1 MPGIRP
7 SSTGD
12 PVSVFI
18 RIHPADDVV
27 IAKQQLVGGTRLEGE
42 GVTVAGLIPP
52 GHKVAVKPIRAGQ
65 PVRRY
70 NQIIGTARTDIA
82 PGQHVHTHNLEFAS
96 FARDYAVGTGTQP
109 TGYVAEPATF
119 MGIVRPD
126 GRVATR
132 NYLGVLTSVN
142 CSATA
147 ARAIADHFRRDVNPR
162 ALEAYPNVDGVV
174 ALTHGAG
181 CATASDGE
189 PLQILRRTL
198 GGYARHA
205 NFAGVLM
212 VGLGCE
218 TNQIDGLLEQE
229 GLKESSHLQ
238 TFSIQDSGG
247 TKKTVAKGIELV
259 EWMLEEAN
267 RVQRQPVPAS
277 HITVGLQCGG
287 SDGYSGISANPALG
301 AAVDRLVRHGGT
313 AILSESPEVYGGE
326 HLLTRRAVS
335 QQVADKL
342 IARLKWWEDYTARNG
357 GEMDNNPSAGN
368 KAGGLTTILEKSL
381 GAIAKSGTT
390 NLVEV
395 YEYAQAV
402 TARGLV
408 FMDTP
413 GYDPVSATGQVA
425 GGANLICFTTGR
437 GSAYGCAPSPSLKLS
452 TNTALWLRQEDD
464 IDLNCGEVVDG
475 TASIDELG
483 ERIFRL
489 MLETASGRKTKSEG
503 HGYGQNEFVPWQL
516 GAVM

>member
-1 MPGIRP
+1 M
-7 SSTGD
+7 SD
-12 PVSVFI
+12 PLVI

-27 IAKQQLVGGTRLEGE
+27 IARQQLVGGTRIASEGI
-42 GVTVAGLIPP
+42 TVAGLIPP
-52 GHKVAVKPIRAGQ
+52 GHKVAVRAIAEGA

-70 NQIIGTARTDIA
+70 NQIIGTAKQPIA
-82 PGQHVHTHNLEFAS
+82 AGAHVHTHNLEFAS
-96 FARDYAVGTGTQP
+96 FARDYAATTGTHP
-109 TGYVAEPATF
+109 TQFVDEPATF
-119 MGIVRPD
+119 MGIKRPD

-132 NYLGVLTSVN
+132 NYIGVLTSVN
-142 CSATA
+142 CSATV
-147 ARAIADHFRRDVNPR
+147 ARAIADRFRRDIHPE
-162 ALEAYPNVDGVV
+162 ALAKYPNVDGVI

-181 CATASDGE
+181 CATDSQGE
-189 PLQILRRTL
+189 PLQVLRRTL
-198 GGYARHA
+198 GGYARHP
-205 NFAGVLM
+205 NFAAILV

-218 TNQIDGLLEQE
+218 TNQISGLMEQE
-229 GLKESSHLQ
+229 SLATSAQFH
-238 TFSIQDSGG
+238 TFNIQETGG
-247 TKKTVAKGIELV
+247 TAKTVAHGVELV
-259 EWMLEEAN
+259 QWLLEEAN
-267 RVQRQPVPAS
+267 KVKREPVSAA

-313 AILSESPEVYGGE
+313 AILSETPEIYGGE

-335 QQVADKL
+335 TEVADKL
-342 IARLKWWEDYTARNG
+342 IQRIQWWERYTARNDQ
-357 GEMDNNPSAGN
+357 EMDNNPSAGN

-390 NLVEV
+390 NLTDVF
-395 YEYAQAV
+395 EYAQPV
-402 TARGLV
+402 TTKGLV

-452 TNTALWLRQEDD
+452 TNTALWVKQEDD
-464 IDLNCGEVVDG
+464 IDINCGEVIDG
-475 TASIDELG
+475 SASIDEMG

-489 MLETASGRKTKSEG
+489 MLRTASGEKTKSEV
-503 HGYGQNEFVPWQL
+503 HGYGQNEFVPWAL